1 MALILAL
8 VAVPALGAGA
18 CALLPARHRPVAA
31 VGTAATTLVLAVLL
45 ARSVLLTAVLTVPLG
60 PPQATVVLVADGL
73 AAGLVLVSATVA
85 LLTTLFAVTQGP
97 GSGAVGPAYWPLG
110 LALLTGL
117 HGVMLAGDLI
127 TAYLMLELVA
137 VTGAALVVLG
147 GGRRRLAAGA
157 RYFYAE
163 MAASLAFLSGA
174 ALVWLATGT
183 VVLHEIPGTLT
194 DTAEGR
200 LGLALLTAGL
210 LLKVPVFPLHF
221 WLPAAHATAASAVSP
236 WLSALVV
243 KSAFVVLARV
253 WLTGPVE
260 VPPAAAAQLLGA
272 LGAAAVL
279 WGGVAALRA
288 TEVKRL
294 VAYSTVAQLGLLLLI
309 VPLAG
314 AGSDHAWVGGVVHAI
329 AHALPK
335 AALLMAVSLLAVTMG
350 STTVAGLAGAAAR
363 RPVAVL
369 TIGISAV
376 SLVGLPPTAG
386 FVGKWYLLLAS
397 METGQWWWAVTVVG
411 GGLLTAAYLTRLLQP
426 CLQASSAPGARVVRH
441 PADAVALALALLA
454 LVLGLFPETLV
465 LLVQVGAGGGGGA

>member
-45 ARSVLLTAVLTVPLG
+45 ARSVLLTGVLTVPLG

-97 GSGAVGPAYWPLG
+97 GTGAVGPAYWPLG

-163 MAASLAFLSGA
+163 MAAALAFLSGA

-350 STTVAGLAGAAAR
+350 STTVA
-363 RPVAVL
+363 VL

>member
-45 ARSVLLTAVLTVPLG
+45 ARSVLLTGVLTVPLG

-200 LGLALLTAGL
+200 LGLALLTVGL

-350 STTVAGLAGAAAR
+350 STTVA
-363 RPVAVL
+363 VL

>member
-45 ARSVLLTAVLTVPLG
+45 ARSVLLTGVLTVPLG

-97 GSGAVGPAYWPLG
+97 GTGAVGPAYWPLG

-163 MAASLAFLSGA
+163 MAAALAFLSGA

-350 STTVAGLAGAAAR
+350 STTVA
-363 RPVAVL
+363 VL
-369 TIGISAV
+369 TIGISTV

>member
-18 CALLPARHRPVAA
+18 CALLPARRRPVAA

-45 ARSVLLTAVLTVPLG
+45 ARSVLLTGVLTVPLG

-350 STTVAGLAGAAAR
+350 STTVA
-363 RPVAVL
+363 VL

>member
-45 ARSVLLTAVLTVPLG
+45 ARSVLLTGVLTVPLG

-350 STTVAGLAGAAAR
+350 STTVA
-363 RPVAVL
+363 VL

>member
-45 ARSVLLTAVLTVPLG
+45 ARSVLLTGVLTVPLG

-97 GSGAVGPAYWPLG
+97 ESGAVGPAYWPLG

-350 STTVAGLAGAAAR
+350 STTVA
-363 RPVAVL
+363 VL